1 MTMLSF
7 RVPPEEAARA
17 KECADYVGVA
27 LSELYREALR
37 RHINAIL
44 AVRDAEIYEKIPF
57 TEEEM
62 AFWEIEHWGPA
73 EDWSDWVVDDDAAG

>member
-1 MTMLSF
+1 MLSF
-7 RVPPEEAARA
+7 RVDPEEAIKA
-17 KECADYVGVA
+17 KELSDELGIS
-27 LSELYREALR
+27 LSEMFRDAFR
-37 RHINAIL
+37 RHLNAFL
-44 AVRDAEIYEKIPF
+44 AERDAEIYEKIPF